1 MLSNQ
6 ARRRLIREFIVE
18 GEVFSQNQLME
29 LLRDNGI
36 DVTQA
41 TVSRDLE
48 EIGAIRRRSSEG
60 DLKYFLE
67 GVEKIQTQP
76 RSRSLIKSAQAS
88 GNLVVLH
95 TPPGGA
101 QLLASDIDSATHGGK
116 IKKAIGTIAG
126 DDTVL
131 VISSSTTGGLALM
144 KEIEAFYHNAMS
156 EKLISTTRKGK

>member
-6 ARRRLIREFIVE
+6 ARRKLIREFIIE

-36 DVTQA
+36 EVTQA

-48 EIGAIRRRSSEG
+48 EIGAVRRRGGEG

-67 GVEKIQTQP
+67 GVEKIHIQP

-88 GNLVVLH
+88 GNLVVLI

-101 QLLASDIDSATHGGK
+101 QLLASDIDNATHLGK
-116 IKKAIGTIAG
+116 LKKAIGTIAG

-131 VISSSTTGGLALM
+131 VVSSHATGGAALK
-144 KEIEAFYHNAMS
+144 KEIEEYYNGNSNNLVAAS
-156 EKLISTTRKGK
+156 RRSK

>member
-6 ARRRLIREFIVE
+6 ARRRLIREFIIE
-18 GEVFSQNQLME
+18 GEVYSQNQLME

-36 DVTQA
+36 EVTQA

-48 EIGAIRRRSSEG
+48 ELGAIRRRGNEG

-67 GVEKIQTQP
+67 GVEKILSQP
-76 RSRSLIKSAQAS
+76 RSRSLIKSAQTS
-88 GNLVVLH
+88 GNIVVLH

-101 QLLASDIDSATHGGK
+101 QLLASDIDSATQLGR

-131 VISSSTTGGLALM
+131 VISSSSNGGAALQ
-144 KEIEAFYHNAMS
+144 KEIEEYYQKS
-156 EKLISTTRKGK
+156 PLINQASATRKEK